1 VTIEV
6 HLNQQKVPFVN
17 FVKSSKGTNEYDE
30 LKTDQSS
37 SFEGFTQMILMKR
50 K

>member
-1 VTIEV
+1 VTVEV
-6 HLNQQKVPFVN
+6 HLNQQKVPSIN
-17 FVKSSKGTNEYDE
+17 FVKSSKRTNEYDE
-30 LKTDQSS
+30 LERDQSS